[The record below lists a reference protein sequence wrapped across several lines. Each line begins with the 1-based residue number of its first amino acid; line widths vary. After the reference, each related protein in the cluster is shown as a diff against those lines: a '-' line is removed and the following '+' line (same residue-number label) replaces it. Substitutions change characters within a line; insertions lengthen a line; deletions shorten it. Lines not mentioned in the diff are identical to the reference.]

1 MNIKKI
7 LNNNVALVSGDESQE
22 VIVWGKGLVFNKRVG
37 EKIDESKI
45 EKIFPISNSDIFFK
59 FQDVLEDIPL
69 DYFEVS
75 NRIVELCNQLNRE
88 ATNDILLISLSDHI
102 FSTIKRYEEGIT
114 ITNPLAWD
122 IKRYYPKEYGVGLE
136 ALKLIKEKFYVDLP
150 EDEVAFIA
158 MHIINVHVDTSMDKL
173 KNNEGYRTTIIIQE
187 ILNIIRFFFKMELDE
202 NSANYHR
209 FVTHLKYFTQKMNHQ
224 KPEKKSTIDS
234 ELYSM
239 VASKYVNAFNCVN
252 KIAELLKKKYG
263 YVLTEEDKL
272 YLTVHIQRI
281 VYDNSF

>member
-7 LNNNVALVSGDESQE
+7 LNNNVALVSGDESKE

-37 EKIDESKI
+37 ERIDESKI
-45 EKIFPISNSDIFFK
+45 EKIFPISDSEIFFK

-75 NRIVELCNQLNRE
+75 DQIVKLCNQLNSE
-88 ATNDILLISLSDHI
+88 ASNDILLISLSDHI
-102 FSTIKRYEEGIT
+102 FSTIKRYEEGIS

-122 IKRYYPKEYGVGLE
+122 IKRYYPKEYDIGLK
-136 ALKLIKEKFYVDLP
+136 ALDLVNERFYIELP
-150 EDEVAFIA
+150 EDEAAFIA
-158 MHIINVHVDTSMDKL
+158 MHIINTHVDTNMDKL
-173 KNNEGYRTTIIIQE
+173 RNNEGYRTTIIIQE
-187 ILNIIRFFFKMELDE
+187 ILNVIRFFFKMELDE

-224 KPEKKSTIDS
+224 ITEKESSIDI

-239 VASKYVNAFNCVN
+239 VASKYINAFNCVK
-252 KIAELLKKKYG
+252 KIAELLKKKYD
-263 YVLTEEDKL
+263 YDLTEEDQL

>member
-1 MNIKKI
+1 M
-7 LNNNVALVSGDESQE
+7 
-22 VIVWGKGLVFNKRVG
+22 
-37 EKIDESKI
+37 
-45 EKIFPISNSDIFFK
+45 
-59 FQDVLEDIPL
+59 
-69 DYFEVS
+69 
-75 NRIVELCNQLNRE
+75 
-88 ATNDILLISLSDHI
+88 ISLSDHI

>member
-7 LNNNVALVSGDESQE
+7 LNNNVALVSGDESKE

-37 EKIDESKI
+37 ERIDESKI
-45 EKIFPISNSDIFFK
+45 EKIFPISDSEIFFK

-75 NRIVELCNQLNRE
+75 DQIVELCNQLNSE
-88 ATNDILLISLSDHI
+88 ASNDILLISLSDHI
-102 FSTIKRYEEGIT
+102 FSTIKRYEEGIS

-122 IKRYYPKEYGVGLE
+122 IKRYYPKEYDIGLK
-136 ALKLIKEKFYVDLP
+136 ALDLINERFYIELP
-150 EDEVAFIA
+150 EDEAAFIA
-158 MHIINVHVDTSMDKL
+158 MHIINTHVDTNMDKL
-173 KNNEGYRTTIIIQE
+173 RNNEGYRTTIIIQE
-187 ILNIIRFFFKMELDE
+187 ILNVIRFFFKMELDE

-224 KPEKKSTIDS
+224 ITEKESSIDI

-239 VASKYVNAFNCVN
+239 VASKYINAFNCVK
-252 KIAELLKKKYG
+252 KIAELLKKKYD
-263 YVLTEEDKL
+263 YDLTEEDQL